1 MRQRSA
7 IAAIVLGGIGGLVVL
22 AAAWELA
29 ARAYDE
35 PLMMPRL
42 GAIVEKALALCG
54 TTDFLGHAR
63 QSLVV
68 LVRGYVT
75 AAIVGILLAFALG
88 QAATRAITLPI
99 VSFLA
104 GIPFVAAAPLMMV
117 WYGLNDQAKVTAVA
131 IATAL
136 PIARGTLAWFDR
148 NDFAWPAATTAS
160 AAGEESTVDRV
171 ALTVGGVVSGLRQG
185 LPMAVAALVLMEFVG
200 SNAGLGY
207 LLLSTAS
214 QFDTVGMLAIFLAI
228 AVPTAIVALIFDS
241 IERRFETRLR

>member
-1 MRQRSA
+1 MRQRST
-7 IAAIVLGGIGGLVVL
+7 IAAVVLGGIGGLLVL

-29 ARAYDE
+29 ARAYEE

-42 GAIVEKALALCG
+42 GAIVERALALCG
-54 TTDFLGHAR
+54 TADFLGHAS

-75 AAIVGILLAFALG
+75 AAIVGILLAFSLG

-104 GIPFVAAAPLMMV
+104 GIPFVAAAPLMTV
-117 WYGLNDQAKVTAVA
+117 WYGLNDQAKVAAVA
-131 IATAL
+131 IAAAL

-148 NDFAWPAATTAS
+148 NDFAWPATTSAS
-160 AAGEESTVDRV
+160 AARGESPVDRV
-171 ALTVGGVVSGLRQG
+171 ALTLGGVVSGLRQG
-185 LPMAVAALVLMEFVG
+185 LSIAIAALVLMEFVG

-207 LLLSTAS
+207 LLLNAAS

-228 AVPTAIVALIFDS
+228 AVPTAMVALILDS
-241 IERRFETRLR
+241 IERRLEARLR

>member
-7 IAAIVLGGIGGLVVL
+7 IAAIVLGGIGGLLVL

-42 GAIVEKALALCG
+42 GAIVEKAFALYG
-54 TTDFLGHAR
+54 TADFLGHAR

-68 LVRGYVT
+68 LLVGYVT
-75 AAIVGILLAFALG
+75 AAIVGVILAFALG
-88 QAATRAITLPI
+88 LAATRAITLPI

-131 IATAL
+131 IAAAL
-136 PIARGTLAWFDR
+136 PIARGTLAWLDR
-148 NDFAWPAATTAS
+148 
-160 AAGEESTVDRV
+160 
-171 ALTVGGVVSGLRQG
+171 
-185 LPMAVAALVLMEFVG
+185 
-200 SNAGLGY
+200 
-207 LLLSTAS
+207 
-214 QFDTVGMLAIFLAI
+214 
-228 AVPTAIVALIFDS
+228 
-241 IERRFETRLR
+241 

>member
-1 MRQRSA
+1 MRQRST
-7 IAAIVLGGIGGLVVL
+7 IAAIVLGSVGGLLVL

-29 ARAYDE
+29 ARAYSE

-42 GAIVEKALALCG
+42 GAIFEKALALYS
-54 TTDFLGHAR
+54 TSDSLGHAR
-63 QSLVV
+63 QSLVA

-75 AAIVGILLAFALG
+75 AAIVGILLAFALS
-88 QAATRAITLPI
+88 QTATRAITLPV

-131 IATAL
+131 IAAAL
-136 PIARGTLAWFDR
+136 PIARGTLAWLDR
-148 NDFAWPAATTAS
+148 YDFAWPATTS
-160 AAGEESTVDRV
+160 ANAARGETAVDRF
-171 ALTVGGVVSGLRQG
+171 ALTVGGGVSGLRQG
-185 LPMAVAALVLMEFVG
+185 FPMAVAALVLIEFVG

-228 AVPTAIVALIFDS
+228 AVPTAIVALILDS
-241 IERRFETRLR
+241 IEQHFEARLR